1 MKSIATKNFNSHL
14 NLEYSS
20 SPTLVPLGQAKC
32 SMELYMSDDGNR
44 GFIEWVYEL
53 NEDDGEDV
61 VDIGLWFE
69 EGTKTL
75 KDYDGVFSMPKQAI
89 ELLEENGF
97 DCEYAK

>member
-1 MKSIATKNFNSHL
+1 MPSIAKKEFNSHI

-20 SPTLVPLGQAKC
+20 TSILTPLGNAKC
-32 SMELYMSDDGNR
+32 IIELFYNEQNSSG
-44 GFIEWVYEL
+44 GIEWEIEYNNGDYDCVSM
-53 NEDDGEDV
+53 
-61 VDIGLWFE
+61 GLWFD

-75 KDYDGVFSMPKQAI
+75 RDYDGVFELPKQAI